1 MTGWKEEEGRQGLPV
16 RGRPEDFCLVSCDS
30 YFRKVAGDPL
40 GFSLGGKCLGVCQK
54 RMGWFLG

>member
-30 YFRKVAGDPL
+30 YSRKVAGDPL
-40 GFSLGGKCLGVCQK
+40 GCFLAGKCLGVCQK
-54 RMGWFLG
+54 RMGWLIG